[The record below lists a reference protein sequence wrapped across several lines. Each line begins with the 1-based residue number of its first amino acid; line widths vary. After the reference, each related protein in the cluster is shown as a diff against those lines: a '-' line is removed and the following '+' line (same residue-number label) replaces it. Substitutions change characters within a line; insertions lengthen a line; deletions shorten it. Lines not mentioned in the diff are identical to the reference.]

1 MLVCIPTNGNAGL
14 DDTVCGH
21 FGSAAYFTIYNSESG
36 ELTILENGNADHV
49 HGSCQPRT
57 KLGDHEINAIICGGM
72 GRRAI
77 EALNAEGIRIFQT
90 DSRDV
95 AQVVEQIK
103 SGDLREMDLQTAC
116 RGHGYDHGQDHRTG
130 ELPNA
135 PHEHG
140 GGSCCGRGGGAG
152 HGKDSE

>member
-1 MLVCIPTNGNAGL
+1 MFVCIPTNGNAGL
-14 DDTVCGH
+14 EDTVCDH

-36 ELTILENGNADHV
+36 ELTILENGSADHT

-57 KLGDHEINAIICGGM
+57 KLGDHEINAVICGGM

-77 EALNAEGIRIFQT
+77 EALNAEGIRIFHA
-90 DSRDV
+90 DSSDV
-95 AQVVEQIK
+95 KQVVEQIK
-103 SGDLREMDLQTAC
+103 SGNLREMEPHTAC
-116 RGHGYDHGQDHRTG
+116 AGHGNVHEHRAS

-135 PHEHG
+135 PHGHG

-152 HGKDSE
+152 HGEESK